1 MELRHLRYFAAVAR
15 ELHFGRAAEKLHIA
29 QPALSQQIKA
39 LEQELGAQLLSR
51 GSRRVE
57 LTDAGRLLLDEG
69 EAILARADR
78 ARHLV
83 RLLGAGKSGQLRLS
97 YTRSAPGGLAARI
110 VDEFR
115 RAHPTIAV
123 ETTTAFTARNL
134 EDLKDGRT
142 DVAFVRPPLAP
153 AEGIASLT
161 LGQEALVAVLPRGHR
176 LTAKRRIAREA
187 LRDEPLVTGSRAR
200 GPGFFDSMFRQI
212 WGGRPPCIVREEAD
226 EEHILRA
233 VAAGIGVSVITES
246 RAATLKFRGV
256 VIRRFAEPQPQ
267 AELGLAWREG
277 FSSPALER
285 FLEVARAVARGGT
298 GRT

>member
-39 LEQELGAQLLSR
+39 LEQELGALLLRR

-69 EAILARADR
+69 EAILARAER

-83 RLLGAGKSGQLRLS
+83 RLLGAGKAGELRLA
-97 YTRSAPGGLAARI
+97 YTRSAPQGLATRI
-110 VDEFR
+110 VEEFR
-115 RAHPTIAV
+115 RAHPSIAIQ
-123 ETTTAFTARNL
+123 TTTAFTSRNL
-134 EDLKDGRT
+134 EDLRDGRT

-153 AEGIASLT
+153 TEGIASFV
-161 LGQEALVAVLPRGHR
+161 LGHEALVAVLPRAHR
-176 LTAKRRIAREA
+176 LAAKRRIAREA
-187 LRDEPLVTGSRAR
+187 LRAEPVVTGSRVR

-212 WGGRPPCIVREEAD
+212 WGDAPPRIVREEAD

-233 VAAGIGVSVITES
+233 VAEGVGVSVITES
-246 RAATLKFRGV
+246 RAETLRFPGV
-256 VIRRFAEPQPQ
+256 VIRRFGEPQPQ

-277 FSSPALER
+277 LSSPALER
-285 FLEVARAVARGGT
+285 FLEVARAIAR
-298 GRT
+298 